1 MCYKN
6 ICSLFVLILRTYFND
21 SRCHSMHLPDTYKIA
36 YIDFDSFFASV
47 EEQEDPKK
55 HDKPVGVVPIEYDK
69 PTSLIAVN
77 KIAKRLG
84 IKGLMSVREAKK
96 RCPNL
101 ILVPQNPETYERYH
115 QKLLMLIEQEVPI
128 ETICSIDEVACRLDA
143 VDQKAPE
150 MLAARIKKRIRDAVG
165 PYVTCS
171 MGFAP
176 NHQLAKIASEM
187 DKPNGV
193 TLLHPGK
200 LPGRLLDLTL
210 DDIPG
215 VGRNMRTRLNLAGV
229 GSVEDLWKTQPKQ
242 LRKIWGN
249 VNGERFWYAL
259 HGYEVQSQST
269 KRSMFG
275 HGRVLPPD
283 WRDFTHGFECARFLT
298 AKAAW
303 RLRRARFVAKRY
315 NLWLRLV
322 DGRWSGEYPLEAI
335 SDNQAAITALQA
347 LWFKARQDLPSNSE
361 IKHLHVAFSSLVAV
375 SEDDQLAMFAPDAA
389 RRERW
394 GAACAVLD
402 DLNRRY
408 SKTIVSMGPLTPP
421 PGGYA
426 GGKIAFSR
434 VPDMEDFW

>member
-1 MCYKN
+1 
-6 ICSLFVLILRTYFND
+6 
-21 SRCHSMHLPDTYKIA
+21 MHLPDTYKVA

-47 EEQEDPKK
+47 EEQENPDW
-55 HDKPVGVVPIEYDK
+55 HGKPIGVVPIEYDK

-77 KIAKRLG
+77 KVAKRIG

-101 ILVPQNPETYERYH
+101 ILVPQKPKVYERYH
-115 QKLLMLIEQEVPI
+115 QRLLTLIESEVPI
-128 ETICSIDEVACRLDA
+128 ETICSIDEVACFLDTR
-143 VDQKAPE
+143 DQQNPE
-150 MLAARIKKRIRDAVG
+150 ALAARIKQRIRDDVG

-171 MGFAP
+171 IGFAP

-187 DKPNGV
+187 DKPDGV
-193 TLLHPGK
+193 TLLHPRK
-200 LPGRLLDLTL
+200 LPGRLLGLTL

-215 VGRNMRTRLNLAGV
+215 IGRNMRTRLNLAGI
-229 GSVEDLWKTQPKQ
+229 GSVKDLWNTQPKQ

-283 WRDFTHGFECARFLT
+283 WRDFDHGFECARFLT
-298 AKAAW
+298 TKAAW
-303 RLRRARFVAKRY
+303 RLRRAGFLARRY
-315 NLWLRLV
+315 NLWLRLM
-322 DGRWSGEYPLEAI
+322 DGRWAGECALEAVN
-335 SDNQAAITALQA
+335 DNQAAISALQT
-347 LWFKARQDLPSNSE
+347 LWFQARQELPSNSE
-361 IKHLHVAFSSLVAV
+361 IKHLHIAFSSLVALKEANQF
-375 SEDDQLAMFAPDAA
+375 SMFSPDQQ
-389 RRERW
+389 RQKRW
-394 GAACAVLD
+394 GAACAALD
-402 DLNRRY
+402 DLNRKY
-408 SKTIVSMGPLTPP
+408 SKTVVSMGPLTPP